1 MIVNVHRK
9 NTSNQGDKVSAP
21 LRYLRHDQSDVFI
34 DILDCLNPDPRI
46 NAYLDAAEWIIV
58 GGGGLLSNDKFHFA
72 FLKLRELYAQ
82 KIIFWGGGTNAIK
95 NAIKNDIDVDLE
107 GVNYVGIRDVGT
119 QFPWVPCASCMS
131 DIFPKIIKNRERYAP
146 EGIGLLE
153 NNAGRNTHGIS
164 SLGFKDI
171 RKFGNKN
178 VTMLQM
184 VEFIASCETLV
195 TSSYHGLYWATL
207 IGVPVVGIPTSSKFY
222 HMRHPA
228 PLAKKDTWPEK
239 LAETKLYPE
248 ALKEC
253 VDANIKFKDSL
264 PVSIADREWTNI

>member
-9 NTSNQGDKVSAP
+9 KTSNQGDKVSAP
-21 LRYLRHDQSDVFI
+21 LRYLRHDKSDVFI
-34 DILDCLNPDPRI
+34 DILDCLTPNPRI
-46 NAYLDAAEWIIV
+46 NAYLEEAEWIIV
-58 GGGGLLSNDKFHFA
+58 GGGGLLSNDKFHFEL
-72 FLKLRELYAQ
+72 LKLRELYSE
-82 KIIFWGGGTNAIK
+82 KIIFWGGGTNAM
-95 NAIKNDIDVDLE
+95 KNDIDVDLN

-131 DIFPKIIKNRERYAP
+131 DIFTKIIKNRSRYSP
-146 EGIGLLE
+146 KGIGFLE
-153 NNAGRNTHGIS
+153 NNAGRNTHDIS
-164 SLGFKDI
+164 SLDYKDI

-178 VTMLQM
+178 VTMSQM
-184 VEFIASCETLV
+184 VEFIASCETLI

-228 PLAKKDTWPEK
+228 PLARKDTWPEK
-239 LAETKLYPE
+239 LTETKLYPE

-253 VDANIKFKDSL
+253 IDANIKFKNSL
-264 PVSIADREWTNI
+264 PVSISDRQWINI